1 MESQHIDRIHS
12 KNCTLGSNYLPP
24 CRPDSTVLCKKAT
37 IEVSVETRLGTFGM
51 NGASTIIVMAILT
64 QFRLPLLN

>member
-1 MESQHIDRIHS
+1 MQESYD
-12 KNCTLGSNYLPP
+12 
-24 CRPDSTVLCKKAT
+24 DA
-37 IEVSVETRLGTFGM
+37 SVETRLGTFGM